1 MVAFIHVTLL
11 KGTFTSKQH
20 LRDVMATIFQNE
32 APSDRLPHVQGV
44 QRYIADILIHSIYSC
59 IPRLASQAWFLWLTE
74 RKFLVVV
81 QTFYQGNLLQS
92 AEGFIRALLP
102 RLKQLDFVTEFH
114 ISLQSPWDAQ
124 TYISGEP
131 NLMSSRLW
139 EGLKDNLA
147 GLFVG
152 IIVAIIA
159 KFWLRDYYQEA
170 IAVFIGLSLFSL
182 WEFFSIWRAVRKQP
196 IYWSIRHHG

>member
-1 MVAFIHVTLL
+1 
-11 KGTFTSKQH
+11 
-20 LRDVMATIFQNE
+20 
-32 APSDRLPHVQGV
+32 
-44 QRYIADILIHSIYSC
+44 
-59 IPRLASQAWFLWLTE
+59 
-74 RKFLVVV
+74 
-81 QTFYQGNLLQS
+81 
-92 AEGFIRALLP
+92 
-102 RLKQLDFVTEFH
+102 
-114 ISLQSPWDAQ
+114 
-124 TYISGEP
+124 
-131 NLMSSRLW
+131 MSSRLW